1 MKKEPLEY
9 NIYFVIQPLH
19 FVSKLLGLSPFHIY
33 SNSQCHNGSVF
44 NYSHIILV
52 TVSIILLLY
61 VLYNSIIFLDTFSE
75 YILNISVRIL
85 WIIYMLVSNLIIIL
99 SLLLTVTRNRNHMRN
114 VLCLLSLADSKMF
127 RNKSRQSAYSQSR
140 SHVIMQLWIMFI
152 SYVTVSSSCTSSYY
166 NGMWK

>member
-1 MKKEPLEY
+1 MKKESLEY

-33 SNSQCHNGSVF
+33 SNTQCHNGSVC

-85 WIIYMLVSNLIIIL
+85 WIIYMLVSNLIITL
-99 SLLLTVTRNRNHMRN
+99 SLLLTVTRNRNHMTN

-127 RNKSRQSAYSQSR
+127 RNKSRQSA
-140 SHVIMQLWIMFI
+140 
-152 SYVTVSSSCTSSYY
+152 
-166 NGMWK
+166 